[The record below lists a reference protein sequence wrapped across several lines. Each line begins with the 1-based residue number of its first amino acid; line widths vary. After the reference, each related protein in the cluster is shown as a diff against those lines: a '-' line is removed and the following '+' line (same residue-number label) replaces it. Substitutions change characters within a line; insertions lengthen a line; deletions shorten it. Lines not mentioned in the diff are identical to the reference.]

1 MKYFIFVILFFTAIH
16 SSTNA
21 QVAEPLGEDET
32 GIIES
37 LPINYPKNWIFTNSP
52 GFPSGGSIAVIDVS
66 AENNHKKGAI
76 FAGFSSD
83 VTANNTLGEIYVLET
98 YYSRGNRG
106 PREDL
111 ITIYDQSTLKTKGE
125 IILETG
131 KRFLVGPMMGKFR
144 LFNDNKWA
152 LVANYTPASS
162 ITIVDIENRKILNEI
177 SVPGCMLAYPLGK
190 RGFATL
196 CGYGDLLSVTL
207 DENGEQISEYQ
218 SEVFNDLD
226 NDPYFVKHARV
237 GDMVYLPS
245 FKGMLVG
252 LDLSGDQ
259 AKIGEAWSLVSDEE
273 RQADWRPS
281 GWQLIT
287 ADANGLL
294 YIIMQENGF
303 NGSHKDGGTEVWV
316 FDPISQKRVN
326 RIILENAAYTIVATM
341 EDSPHIIVG
350 AKREGMVDVYQA
362 TGEFIRSIKISNKD
376 NMPIMYATE

>member
-1 MKYFIFVILFFTAIH
+1 MKYFIFVILFFTSIH
-16 SSTNA
+16 SFANA
-21 QVAEPLGEDET
+21 QVAEPLGEDKI

-52 GFPSGGSIAVIDVS
+52 GFPSGGAISIIDVS
-66 AENNHKKGAI
+66 AADNHKKGAV
-76 FAGFSSD
+76 FAGFASD
-83 VTANNTLGEIYVLET
+83 VAANNDLGEIYVLET

-111 ITIYDQSTLKTKGE
+111 ITIYDQSTLLPKDE

-152 LVANYTPASS
+152 LVANYTPAAS

-177 SVPGCMLAYPLGK
+177 PVPGCMLAYPLGK
-190 RGFATL
+190 RGFTTL

-207 DENGEQISEYQ
+207 DENGEQISEHQ

-226 NDPYFVKHARV
+226 DDPYFVKFARV

-259 AKIGEAWSLVSDEE
+259 AEIGDAWSLVSDEE
-273 RQADWRPS
+273 RETNWRPS
-281 GWQLIT
+281 GWQVIT
-287 ADANGLL
+287 ADTNGLL

-303 NGSHKDGGTEVWV
+303 NGSHKDGGSEVWV
-316 FDPISQKRVN
+316 FDPESQKRIN
-326 RIILENAAYTIVATM
+326 RIVLENPAYTIVATK

-350 AKREGMVDVYQA
+350 DKREGMIDVYKA
-362 TGEFIRSIKISNKD
+362 TGEFIRTIKISKD
-376 NMPIMYATE
+376 RNMPVMYAVE